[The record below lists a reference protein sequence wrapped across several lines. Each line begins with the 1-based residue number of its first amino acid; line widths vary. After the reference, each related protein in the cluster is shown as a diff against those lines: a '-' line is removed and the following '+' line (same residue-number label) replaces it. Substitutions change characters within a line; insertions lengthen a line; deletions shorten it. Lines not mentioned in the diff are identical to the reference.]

1 MPLDVDPFDDDD
13 MYSVDY
19 NDEAISIGSDSDH
32 FILERSDSDVSDLGG
47 SNSDGE
53 SQHLSEIMVCMSLEM
68 HLRVTLCVK

>member
-1 MPLDVDPFDDDD
+1 MPLDVDPFDDED

-32 FILERSDSDVSDLGG
+32 FMSERSDSDDSDLGG

-53 SQHLSEIMVCMSLEM
+53 AQHLSEIMVCMSLEM
-68 HLRVTLCVK
+68 YLLVTLCSK